1 MKKHTSPPLKK
12 LSDPIGPSDADH
24 AAKHHSRASTHPTE
38 HRLPAL
44 PRPAEADGQQQSSE
58 QK

>member
-1 MKKHTSPPLKK
+1 MKK
-12 LSDPIGPSDADH
+12 LSDPVEPSDAHH
-24 AAKHHSRASTHPTE
+24 AAKHHSRASMHPTE

-44 PRPAEADGQQQSSE
+44 PRPAEADSQQQSSK